1 MRLYTVWRYDWLI
14 ADTDKLYKPQPDAS
28 STLAYIQLFT
38 PGGNIILVFLDQ
50 TSRNNS

>member
-1 MRLYTVWRYDWLI
+1 MRLYAVWRYDCT